1 MCGRHVGSPG
11 VVGLRHEAGRAD
23 DHVVEIDA
31 RSSRGLLGGG
41 QRRSRFGLRR
51 LDFGLRRLD
60 LSGCVLGSGLRRIG
74 GSLRLGQ
81 CGLGSGDSSLILRS
95 PSCGQVGLSLGCL
108 GLRGRCRGLRLCRG
122 CRSIGGVRCRGCS
135 VLGLSQRRL
144 GSGDSSLVLR
154 SLRRSQFGL
163 SPGLLSLGLCCRGG
177 SLGRLGC
184 RFGCCRLGARGVG
197 LARVLGGA
205 RREEQGEDD
214 PDRQESSRILSL
226 RHLIPLGL
234 RDDSWTV
241 QRSPTGHG
249 CMTTGTLVLHNRLR
263 RGRSVRS
270 AITGAVQ
277 REAWRARTWRHV
289 DPERAL

>member
-1 MCGRHVGSPG
+1 MP
-11 VVGLRHEAGRAD
+11 AA
-23 DHVVEIDA
+23 A
-31 RSSRGLLGGG
+31 AALLGGG

-51 LDFGLRRLD
+51 LDLGLRGLD

-81 CGLGSGDSSLILRS
+81 CGLGRGNRGLILRS
-95 PSCGQVGLSLGCL
+95 PSRGQVGLCLGGL
-108 GLRGRCRGLRLCRG
+108 GLRCRSLGLRLCRG

-144 GSGDSSLVLR
+144 SSGDSSLVLR
-154 SLRRSQFGL
+154 SLRRSQVGL
-163 SPGLLSLGLCCRGG
+163 SPGLLGLGLCCRGG

-205 RREEQGEDD
+205 RREEQGEND

-234 RDDSWTV
+234 CDDSWTV
-241 QRSPTGHG
+241 QRKQTPRPAT
-249 CMTTGTLVLHNRLR
+249 V
-263 RGRSVRS
+263 
-270 AITGAVQ
+270 I
-277 REAWRARTWRHV
+277 
-289 DPERAL
+289 